1 MKLCATLV
9 LCLFCAFTLAES
21 EDAGGLNAI
30 YKTVEKCSADR
41 DVGVCLKLKAV
52 ALMDRALRQP
62 DAIALT
68 DFVSVVKDPSAASA
82 ASDNESE
89 SDIAARLPRSY
100 DDKSR
105 SLDEMLWDRLY
116 RFLQTRTLQFSI
128 PADVLEGRKKKDKG
142 GHMMIGALAMG
153 GMMIQMVM
161 AKIALIAG
169 KALLVGKIALLLSA
183 IIGLKKL
190 VGGGGGGD
198 SHPQVIYAHGG
209 GGDHGGWGRSIPL
222 PLAHE
227 ENKAHEMAY
236 SAQVPQ

>member
-1 MKLCATLV
+1 MKLSATLL
-9 LCLFCAFTLAES
+9 LCLFCALARS
-21 EDAGGLNAI
+21 EDASSGLNAI

-41 DVGVCLKLKAV
+41 DIGVCLKLKAV

-62 DAIALT
+62 EPIAVT
-68 DFVSVVKDPSAASA
+68 DFVSVVKDPSSVQIVPE
-82 ASDNESE
+82 NESE
-89 SDIAARLPRSY
+89 TDIAARLPRSY
-100 DDKSR
+100 DEKSR
-105 SLDEMLWDRLY
+105 SLDQMLWDRLHK
-116 RFLQTRTLQFSI
+116 FLQTRTLQFSI

-169 KALLVGKIALLLSA
+169 KALLIGKIALLLSA

-209 GGDHGGWGRSIPL
+209 GDHGSWGRSIPL